1 MRWGGRVTRKILGFQ
16 AAFAGLAAL
25 GTALAAGLGMAQAVA
40 AGGLIGVAGTLFFSR
55 RLFVAAP
62 GATAKQMLRA
72 FHLGAAGKVIVT
84 GALFAVAIA
93 GFRLPFLPL
102 VGGYAA
108 TVLGYWLAMPFVA
121 EETGK

>member
-84 GALFAVAIA
+84 GALFAVAIV
-93 GFRLPFLPL
+93 GFGLPFLPL

>member
-16 AAFAGLAAL
+16 VAAAALAAL
-25 GTALAAGLGMAQAVA
+25 GTGLAIGAESAGAVA
-40 AGGLIGVAGTLFFSR
+40 AGGLIGVAGTTFFSR
-55 RLFVAAP
+55 RMFVAAP

-72 FHLGAAGKVIVT
+72 FHWGAAGKVIVT

-93 GFRLPFLPL
+93 GFRLPFLPML
-102 VGGYAA
+102 GGYAA
-108 TVLGYWLAMPFVA
+108 TVLGYWLALPFVA